1 MSEAIEAKLTM
12 APPRPSESIFFTPAC
27 RQWKTPLTLTWYS
40 LPEAWRAVCVQRVS
54 CAQCTGVSGG
64 LPVHLGVGSLLH
76 RAHRTDAG
84 VVDEDVAPPPVGTD
98 RIEARV
104 DPVRDGH
111 VARVASALIA
121 FAPAPLDRG
130 ADRWRSQVEDVDV
143 STRGAEDLGDR
154 EPNPAGAAC
163 YDGSLARERE
173 GHFRVRG
180 ADRAVV
186 AVFVFPSEFFFSTAP
201 VQKPDVCASRCSR
214 TCIRAG
220 GGVCDRQR
228 ALP

>member
-1 MSEAIEAKLTM
+1 MWRATRAGRLEPLPACANRSARPMSEAIEAKLTM

-111 VARVASALIA
+111 VARVASALVS
-121 FAPAPLDRG
+121 FAPAPTRRG
-130 ADRWRSQVEDVDV
+130 ADRWRRQVEDVDV

-173 GHFRVRG
+173 GHF
-180 ADRAVV
+180 
-186 AVFVFPSEFFFSTAP
+186 
-201 VQKPDVCASRCSR
+201 CCSR
-214 TCIRAG
+214 RG
-220 GGVCDRQR
+220 GGVCGESKAQDFSS
-228 ALP
+228 